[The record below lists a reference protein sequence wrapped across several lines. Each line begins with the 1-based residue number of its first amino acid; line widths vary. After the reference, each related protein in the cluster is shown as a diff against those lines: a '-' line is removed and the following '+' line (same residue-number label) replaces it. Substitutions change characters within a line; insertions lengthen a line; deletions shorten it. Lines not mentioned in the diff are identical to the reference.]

1 MSEEIDEE
9 ELVGSAKVGSTG
21 PISVSCPR
29 YTNFSRQTPSPLSLS
44 PRRSGRTEVE
54 EEQG

>member
-9 ELVGSAKVGSTG
+9 ELVGSANVGSTG

-29 YTNFSRQTPSPLSLS
+29 YTYFSRQTPSPLSLS
-44 PRRSGRTEVE
+44 PRRCGRTEVE